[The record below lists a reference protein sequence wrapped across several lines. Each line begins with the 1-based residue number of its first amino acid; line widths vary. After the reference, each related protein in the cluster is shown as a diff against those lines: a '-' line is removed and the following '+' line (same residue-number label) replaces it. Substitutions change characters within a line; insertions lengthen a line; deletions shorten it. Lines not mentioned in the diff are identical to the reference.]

1 MTNNNSQIIVLDAAG
16 FIRKNDK
23 IREHIRSIEQIA
35 PNHITLHQETT
46 IEKDFLD
53 NEDLMLI
60 SSKSWKNLINTKSLW
75 LSDVPSTLIISNPVI
90 QKPQV

>member
-1 MTNNNSQIIVLDAAG
+1 MTNNNSQIIVLDADG
-16 FIRKNDK
+16 FIRKNDE

-46 IEKDFLD
+46 IAKDFLD
-53 NEDLMLI
+53 NQDLMLI

-90 QKPQV
+90 